1 MEGKKIR
8 VHELAKEIG
17 VEAKKVLIPLLR
29 EMGIP
34 NATVMNTL
42 EPADIKKIK
51 KLLEEK
57 RNKEK
62 TGVEVVETQVKE
74 GVIRRRKV
82 VHKVEE
88 EKAPEPEP
96 EKLEEE
102 PSKKKKVLK
111 KKPAKLAKTEE
122 TEKVEKVSEA
132 EPAPAPAEPAPAEVK
147 APVVEEPSP
156 EAKKPSGIGIL
167 KEAKEVVY
175 KKPKIK
181 ARWTKPTI
189 RRTARAT
196 GEIPTMEASA
206 AEEKLAGHP
215 GKPAEKEKPKDKK
228 KKGGKVKPELETFT
242 DKSDKSKKP
251 KEAVKRKLRRKIAFK
266 MERGALEEGLEIAG
280 VERIYTPQKKKPT
293 AKKRPAQKPQITV
306 PKQGKRVIHM
316 AESIEVRELARRM
329 GLKSGLVMEK
339 LAGLEL
345 QAGEGD
351 FLNFEEA
358 ALVCREFGFEV
369 VQELFDEA
377 KIIQFPKSPLEE
389 GLEPRPPVVT
399 VMGHVDH
406 GKTTLL
412 DYIRKTKVA
421 DKEPGQITQSI
432 GASVVETPSGKI
444 TFIDTPGH
452 AAFTQMRARGSQITD
467 IVVLVVAA
475 DDGVMPQTLEAINH
489 AQAAKVP
496 IVVAINK
503 MDLPGVNPDRIKSR
517 LAELGLT
524 PEEWGGQTL
533 MVPCSARTGLGVD
546 DLLEH
551 ILLQAEILNLHA
563 NPKLPA
569 RGFVIESKLE
579 KGRGTV
585 ASIVVRE
592 GTLRLKDPVVCGSY
606 SGKVRALFDHLG
618 RQLQEAGPSMPVE
631 VIGIDGVPDAG
642 EEMIVVKDERDA
654 REVAG
659 HRAEKKRADG
669 LTGSSETSL
678 DDLLKK
684 MEQGIKAEL
693 NVIIKADTQG
703 GVEAV
708 RDSILKM
715 STDKVEIRILH
726 VGSGAITENDVLLA
740 EASKAVIIGFAVR
753 PETKASR
760 MAEEKGIRI
769 YTHRIIYELLDEIDS
784 ILKGMVEP
792 VKKEKVLG
800 RAEVRQVFQVS
811 KVGAI
816 AGSFVQ
822 EGVVNRTAQ
831 VRLLRDN
838 TVVYEGKISSLKRFK
853 DDAREVAAGYECGI
867 GIENFN
873 DLKPGD
879 VLEFFVMEIAGAGNE
894 RK

>member
-8 VHELAKEIG
+8 VHELAREMG
-17 VEAKKVLIPLLR
+17 VDAKKVLVPLLR
-29 EMGIP
+29 EIGIP

-42 EPADIKKIK
+42 ESADIKKIK
-51 KLLEEK
+51 KLLEDK
-57 RNKEK
+57 LNKEK
-62 TGVEVVETQVKE
+62 AGVEVVETQVKE

-88 EKAPEPEP
+88 EVKAPAPV
-96 EKLEEE
+96 EEE
-102 PSKKKKVLK
+102 PKKKKVLK
-111 KKPAKLAKTEE
+111 KKTTKAAKAEEKEKDKTGAA
-122 TEKVEKVSEA
+122 EA
-132 EPAPAPAEPAPAEVK
+132 EAKPSEPAPAET
-147 APVVEEPSP
+147 APAPASTQPPSEPQA

-167 KEAKEVVY
+167 KEAKEKEVVY
-175 KKPKIK
+175 KKPKVK
-181 ARWTKPTI
+181 MRWTKPSI

-196 GEIPTMEASA
+196 GEIPSPETNA
-206 AEEKLAGHP
+206 AEEKLAGR
-215 GKPAEKEKPKDKK
+215 PAQPSEKEKPKDKK
-228 KKGGKVKPELETFT
+228 KKGGKTKPELDTLI
-242 DKSDKSKKP
+242 DKLDKGRKP
-251 KEAVKRKLRRKIAFK
+251 REAVKRKLRRKIAFK

-280 VERIYTPQKKKPT
+280 VERIYTPQKKKPS
-293 AKKRPAQKPQITV
+293 AKKRAPQKPQITV
-306 PKQGKRVIHM
+306 PKAAKRIIRM
-316 AESIEVRELARRM
+316 GESIEVKELARRM
-329 GLKSGLVMEK
+329 GQKSGLIMEK
-339 LAGLEL
+339 LAALNL
-345 QAGEGD
+345 QAGEND
-351 FLNFEEA
+351 SLSFEEA
-358 ALVCREFGFEV
+358 TLVGPEFGFEV

-377 KIIQFPKSPLEE
+377 KIIQFPKAPAEE
-389 GLEPRPPVVT
+389 GMDPRPPVVT

-412 DYIRKTKVA
+412 DFIRKTKVA
-421 DKEPGQITQSI
+421 DKEPGAITQSI
-432 GASVVETPSGKI
+432 GASVVETKSGKI

-503 MDLPGVNPDRIKSR
+503 IDLPGVNPDRIKSR
-517 LAELGLT
+517 LAELGLN

-533 MVPCSARTGLGVD
+533 MVACSARTGQGVD

-551 ILLQAEILNLHA
+551 ILLQAEILTLRA
-563 NPKLPA
+563 NPTAPA

-592 GTLRLKDPVVCGSY
+592 GTLKLKDPIVCGTFA
-606 SGKVRALFDHLG
+606 GKVRALFDHLG
-618 RQLQEAGPSMPVE
+618 RQISEAGPSMPVE

-642 EEMIVVKDERDA
+642 EELIVVKDERDA

-659 HRAEKKRADG
+659 HRAEKKRSDG

-678 DDLLKK
+678 DELLKK
-684 MEQGIKAEL
+684 MEQGVKAEL
-693 NVIIKADTQG
+693 NVIVKADTQG
-703 GVEAV
+703 GAEAV

-715 STDKVEIRILH
+715 STEKVEIRVLH

-740 EASKAVIIGFAVR
+740 EASKAVIIGFAIR

-769 YTHRIIYELLDEIDS
+769 YTHRIIYELLDQIAS

-792 VKKEKVLG
+792 TKKEKVLG

-831 VRLLRDN
+831 VRVLRDN
-838 TVVYEGKISSLKRFK
+838 VVVHEGKISSLKRFK

-879 VLEFFVMEIAGAGNE
+879 VLEFFVMETVTV
-894 RK
+894 

>member
-8 VHELAKEIG
+8 VHELAKEMG

-42 EPADIKKIK
+42 EPSDIKKIK

-57 RNKEK
+57 RTKEK
-62 TGVEVVETQVKE
+62 SGVEVVETQVKE

-88 EKAPEPEP
+88 PEKAPEPEP
-96 EKLEEE
+96 EKVEEE
-102 PSKKKKVLK
+102 SAKKKKLLK
-111 KKPAKLAKTEE
+111 KKPVKPAKAEEKEKAGTEPAQEEAKPAQPEPE
-122 TEKVEKVSEA
+122 PAEA
-132 EPAPAPAEPAPAEVK
+132 KPAAPAPEV
-147 APVVEEPSP
+147 
-156 EAKKPSGIGIL
+156 KKPSGIGIL

-175 KKPKIK
+175 KKPKVK
-181 ARWTKPTI
+181 ARWTKPSI

-196 GEIPTMEASA
+196 GEIPTVEAAA

-215 GKPAEKEKPKDKK
+215 STPAEKEKPKDKK
-228 KKGGKVKPELETFT
+228 KKGGKLKPELETFA
-242 DKSDKSKKP
+242 DKLDKSKKP
-251 KEAVKRKLRRKIAFK
+251 KEAIKRKLRRKIAFK
-266 MERGALEEGLEIAG
+266 MERGALEEGLELAG

-316 AESIEVRELARRM
+316 GENIEVRELAHRM
-329 GLKSGLVMEK
+329 GQKTGLVLEK
-339 LAGLEL
+339 LAALNL
-345 QAGEGD
+345 QAGEDD
-351 FLNFEEA
+351 FLSFEEVTLA
-358 ALVCREFGFEV
+358 CHDFGFEV

-377 KIIQFPKSPLEE
+377 KIIQFPKAPEEE

-432 GASVVETPSGKI
+432 GASVVVTPSGKI

-503 MDLPGVNPDRIKSR
+503 VDLPGVNADRIKSR
-517 LAELGLT
+517 LAEQGLN
-524 PEEWGGQTL
+524 PEEWGGTTL
-533 MVPCSARTGLGVD
+533 MVACSARTGQGVD

-551 ILLQAEILNLHA
+551 ILLQAEILNLRA

-585 ASIVVRE
+585 ASIVIRE
-592 GTLRLKDPVVCGSY
+592 GTLKLKDPVVCGIY

-618 RQLQEAGPSMPVE
+618 RQMNEAGPSMPVE

-642 EEMIVVKDERDA
+642 EELIVVKDERDA

-659 HRAEKKRADG
+659 HRAEKKRAESM
-669 LTGSSETSL
+669 TGSAETSL

-684 MEQGIKAEL
+684 MEAGIKAEL
-693 NVIIKADTQG
+693 NVIVKADTQG

-715 STDKVEIRILH
+715 STDQVEIRILH

-753 PETKASR
+753 PESKASR
-760 MAEEKGIRI
+760 MAEEQGIRI
-769 YTHRIIYELLDEIDS
+769 YTNRIIYELLDQIDS
-784 ILKGMVEP
+784 ILKGMIEP

-831 VRLLRDN
+831 VRVLRDN
-838 TVVYEGKISSLKRFK
+838 AVVYEGRISSLKRFK

-867 GIENFN
+867 GIENYN

-879 VLEFFVMEIAGAGNE
+879 VLEFFVIETVGAVNE

>member
-17 VEAKKVLIPLLR
+17 VDAKKVLIPLLR

-42 EPADIKKIK
+42 EPSDIKKIR

-57 RNKEK
+57 RTKEK
-62 TGVEVVETQVKE
+62 SGVEVVETQVKE

-88 EKAPEPEP
+88 QEKAPEPEP
-96 EKLEEE
+96 KKAEET
-102 PSKKKKVLK
+102 PAKKKKVLK
-111 KKPAKLAKTEE
+111 KKPAGPAKAEEKEKTGTEHA
-122 TEKVEKVSEA
+122 EA
-132 EPAPAPAEPAPAEVK
+132 EAKPAQPEPEPAEAPAPEL
-147 APVVEEPSP
+147 
-156 EAKKPSGIGIL
+156 KKPSGIGIL

-175 KKPKIK
+175 KKPKVK
-181 ARWTKPTI
+181 ARWTKPSI

-196 GEIPTMEASA
+196 GEIPTPEAAA
-206 AEEKLAGHP
+206 AEEKMAGHP

-228 KKGGKVKPELETFT
+228 KKGGKLKPEMESFA
-242 DKSDKSKKP
+242 DKLDKSKKP

-266 MERGALEEGLEIAG
+266 MERGALEEGLELAG

-306 PKQGKRVIHM
+306 PKQGKRVIRM
-316 AESIEVRELARRM
+316 GENIGVRELAHRM
-329 GLKSGLVMEK
+329 GQKSGLVMEK
-339 LAGLEL
+339 LAALNI
-345 QAGEGD
+345 QAGEDD
-351 FLNFEEA
+351 FLSYEET
-358 ALVCREFGFEV
+358 ALACHDFGFEV

-377 KIIQFPKSPLEE
+377 KIIQFPKVPEEE

-432 GASVVETPSGKI
+432 GASVVETPTGKI

-503 MDLPGVNPDRIKSR
+503 IDLPGVNPDRIKSR
-517 LAELGLT
+517 LAELGLN
-524 PEEWGGQTL
+524 PEEWGGQAL
-533 MVPCSARTGLGVD
+533 MVACSARTGQGVD

-551 ILLQAEILNLHA
+551 ILLQAEILNLRA
-563 NPKLPA
+563 NPKAPA

-585 ASIVVRE
+585 VSIIIRE
-592 GTLRLKDPVVCGSY
+592 GTLKLKDPVVCGTY

-618 RQLQEAGPSMPVE
+618 RQMNEAGPSMPAE

-642 EEMIVVKDERDA
+642 EELIVVKDERDA

-659 HRAEKKRADG
+659 HRAEKKRSDG
-669 LTGSSETSL
+669 LFGSAETSL

-684 MEQGIKAEL
+684 MEQGVKAEL
-693 NVIIKADTQG
+693 NIIIKADTQG

-715 STDKVEIRILH
+715 STDQVEIKVLH
-726 VGSGAITENDVLLA
+726 FGSGAITENDVLLA

-753 PETKASR
+753 PESKASR
-760 MAEEKGIRI
+760 MAEDKGIRI
-769 YTHRIIYELLDEIDS
+769 YTHRIIYELLDQIDS

-800 RAEVRQVFQVS
+800 RAEIRQVFQVS

-831 VRLLRDN
+831 ARVLRDN
-838 TVVYEGKISSLKRFK
+838 AVVYEGRISSLKRFK

-873 DLKPGD
+873 DIKPGD
-879 VLEFFVMEIAGAGNE
+879 VLEFFVMETVGAGDE